1 MDIAAEFTLEEEQAL
16 ESGVEEEKTIEDA
29 GKLDQDDLKGDENPD
44 EGNKTAFDKEAK
56 RPSHMVPHG
65 ALHAE
70 REERKKAQA
79 DAAEAHAK
87 LARMQERFK
96 IAQELSSLQNNE
108 IRSQQAPAPQQPI
121 PEPEK
126 DFVGYVKWLG
136 GQLQQQQAEARAA
149 QQQQQQFAEARA
161 AQQQQQQFAEAAK
174 RYETVKDYFATSIT
188 ALKGELPDFD
198 AAADYLYETRV
209 NQLKALQAAYP
220 AFADENEINK
230 QIGSELNAIV
240 MAAIETGANPAE
252 VIYNYARN
260 AGFSGKGAPFNSNI
274 ASMRAKQNASRT
286 LTASNGRAI
295 ADPVSLE
302 AIDKM
307 SDHEFAEWIR
317 NPRNEKAFNLL
328 MKGE

>member
-1 MDIAAEFTLEEEQAL
+1 MDIAAEFTPEEEQAL
-16 ESGVEEEKTIEDA
+16 ESGAEIEKTIEDA
-29 GKLDQDDLKGDENPD
+29 GELDQNGLKEDENSD
-44 EGNKTAFDKEAK
+44 EKHKTDSDKEAK
-56 RPSHMVPHG
+56 KPSHMVPHG

-79 DAAEAHAK
+79 DAADAHAK

-96 IAQELSSLQNNE
+96 IAQELSTLQNDE
-108 IRSQQAPAPQQPI
+108 IRLQQAPAPQQPI

-136 GQLQQQQAEARAA
+136 GQLQQQQ
-149 QQQQQQFAEARA
+149 AEARA

-230 QIGSELNAIV
+230 QIGSELNAII

-274 ASMRAKQNASRT
+274 ASMQAKQNASRT

>member
-1 MDIAAEFTLEEEQAL
+1 MDIAAEFTPEEEQAL
-16 ESGVEEEKTIEDA
+16 ESGAEIEKTIEEA
-29 GKLDQDDLKGDENPD
+29 GKLDQDDLKEDENPD

-96 IAQELSSLQNNE
+96 IAQELSSLQNDE
-108 IRSQQAPAPQQPI
+108 IRAQQAPAPQQPI

-136 GQLQQQQAEARAA
+136 GQLQQQQ
-149 QQQQQQFAEARA
+149 AEARA

-274 ASMRAKQNASRT
+274 ASIEAKQNASRT

>member
-79 DAAEAHAK
+79 DAAKAHAK

-96 IAQELSSLQNNE
+96 IAQELSSLQNDE

-136 GQLQQQQAEARAA
+136 GQLQQQQAEA
-149 QQQQQQFAEARA
+149 QA

-209 NQLKALQAAYP
+209 NQLKALQAVYP

-260 AGFSGKGAPFNSNI
+260 AGFSGKGAPFNRNI

>member
-16 ESGVEEEKTIEDA
+16 ESGVDEEKTIEDA
-29 GKLDQDDLKGDENPD
+29 GELIANGLNEGENPD
-44 EGNKTAFDKEAK
+44 EDHKTAFDKDTKKA
-56 RPSHMVPHG
+56 SHMVPHG

-96 IAQELSSLQNNE
+96 IAQELSTLQNNE
-108 IRSQQAPAPQQPI
+108 NRPQQDLSPQQQI

-136 GQLQQQQAEARAA
+136 GQLQQQQAEAQAA
-149 QQQQQQFAEARA
+149 QQHQQQM
-161 AQQQQQQFAEAAK
+161 AEAAM

-198 AAADYLYETRV
+198 EAADYLYETRV
-209 NQLKALQAAYP
+209 NELKALQAAYP

-252 VIYNYARN
+252 VIYNYAKN
-260 AGFSGKGAPFNSNI
+260 AGFSGKGAPFNHNI
-274 ASMRAKQNASRT
+274 ANMRAKQTASRT

-295 ADPVSLE
+295 ADPLSLE
-302 AIDKM
+302 AIDAM
-307 SDHEFAEWIR
+307 SDQEFAAWIK
-317 NPRNEKAFNLL
+317 NPRHEKAFNLL